1 MTFQLGDKDTSSPA
15 ALRATHADGEVQAT
29 ADAGFTNRVM
39 FGSDQMVWPG
49 TIERAIAV
57 IDEVPFLSR
66 QQKRDIFY
74 NNAAHFLR
82 LSKEVIARHHLF

>member
-1 MTFQLGDKDTSSPA
+1 MNQTVVIADRRNIALTFQVGDKDTSSPA
-15 ALRATHADGEVQAT
+15 AIRAMHV
-29 ADAGFTNRVM
+29 
-39 FGSDQMVWPG
+39 
-49 TIERAIAV
+49 ERAIDV
-57 IDEVPFLSR
+57 IDEAPFLSR